1 MQEPLRN
8 DHSVPLNQYSVRH
21 VEFSRSGPKQISLAA
36 RLGAGWWTGV
46 PPTDENCPGLSQ
58 DGSMHSLGVPDL
70 RTCTRAD
77 VLDYFNNSWTL
88 SELLFS
94 SLVSEESF
102 YIPPVHGL
110 RHPLI
115 FYYLHPPVLYINK
128 LRVAGL
134 LDASINAEYE
144 SLFETGVDE
153 MSWDDMSKNAMEW
166 PSFQL
171 LHEYRARVYQAVKR
185 VICTHQSLADGH
197 APITQNDP
205 IWALFMAVEHERIH
219 LETSSVLIRELPVEL
234 VTRPSMWPSFHPA
247 MSERAATHYPP
258 QAGIDYETNELVSIT
273 DGDIAIGKSTDD
285 ATYGWDNEYGH
296 RSQHVD
302 QFSVSRNLICNGEF
316 WHFVA
321 GGGYQD
327 QKYWSDDGWK
337 WRSFRNAKWPTFWS
351 PDGPAGSHRYR
362 LRTLFENI
370 AMVWSCPVIVNYHEA
385 AAYCR
390 WRSEKDELKDSLH
403 YRLLSEAEH
412 YRLRQVQTPDQ
423 NEQCFN
429 NNLRWG
435 AESPVGHDC
444 GSEKAISDLFGN
456 VWQWC
461 DDHFNHLPG
470 FKVHRYYDDF
480 STPCF
485 DGKHQMIMGGSF
497 ISTGDESSQSARFH
511 FRPHFFQHAGFRMVA
526 STGDGGAVKI
536 GGSNKYADID
546 VLNAYLTLHFAPP
559 EVQMPFDIISREFTG
574 FPQRCADLVTKWA
587 DKLAIEPGRAL
598 DVGCAVGGASFRL
611 AERFTAVTAIDLSE
625 NFINAAKQL
634 QAEGSLDFNC
644 KQEGKITIP
653 VRAKV
658 DKTIATR
665 VTFRQADACSLPADL
680 IDFDAVLLANLL
692 CRLPSPMAC
701 LGRMGGARGVVRRG
715 GLLFITTPFTWME
728 QFTPQDV
735 WLGGFLDDAGNIKLS
750 EEGLEQ
756 ALTND
761 FELLDKFNMPLLI
774 REHYRK
780 YELIAALSTVWRR
793 K

>member
-1 MQEPLRN
+1 
-8 DHSVPLNQYSVRH
+8 
-21 VEFSRSGPKQISLAA
+21 
-36 RLGAGWWTGV
+36 
-46 PPTDENCPGLSQ
+46 
-58 DGSMHSLGVPDL
+58 
-70 RTCTRAD
+70 
-77 VLDYFNNSWTL
+77 
-88 SELLFS
+88 
-94 SLVSEESF
+94 
-102 YIPPVHGL
+102 
-110 RHPLI
+110 
-115 FYYLHPPVLYINK
+115 
-128 LRVAGL
+128 
-134 LDASINAEYE
+134 
-144 SLFETGVDE
+144 
-153 MSWDDMSKNAMEW
+153 
-166 PSFQL
+166 
-171 LHEYRARVYQAVKR
+171 
-185 VICTHQSLADGH
+185 
-197 APITQNDP
+197 
-205 IWALFMAVEHERIH
+205 
-219 LETSSVLIRELPVEL
+219 
-234 VTRPSMWPSFHPA
+234 
-247 MSERAATHYPP
+247 
-258 QAGIDYETNELVSIT
+258 
-273 DGDIAIGKSTDD
+273 
-285 ATYGWDNEYGH
+285 
-296 RSQHVD
+296 
-302 QFSVSRNLICNGEF
+302 
-316 WHFVA
+316 
-321 GGGYQD
+321 
-327 QKYWSDDGWK
+327 
-337 WRSFRNAKWPTFWS
+337 
-351 PDGPAGSHRYR
+351 
-362 LRTLFENI
+362 
-370 AMVWSCPVIVNYHEA
+370 
-385 AAYCR
+385 
-390 WRSEKDELKDSLH
+390 
-403 YRLLSEAEH
+403 
-412 YRLRQVQTPDQ
+412 
-423 NEQCFN
+423 
-429 NNLRWG
+429 
-435 AESPVGHDC
+435 
-444 GSEKAISDLFGN
+444 
-456 VWQWC
+456 
-461 DDHFNHLPG
+461 
-470 FKVHRYYDDF
+470 
-480 STPCF
+480 
-485 DGKHQMIMGGSF
+485 
-497 ISTGDESSQSARFH
+497 
-511 FRPHFFQHAGFRMVA
+511 MVA

-536 GGSNKYADID
+536 GGSTKYADID